1 MHEVV
6 DMKKIIALVLLL
18 AICIPAMAADLPDL
32 TGNWLGVMDHVG
44 YDKNTAWLP
53 NETVSYWPGGEV
65 SLNITEQNGRL
76 FSGTMIPNGSPL
88 SVEIVLGVLSVDN
101 ESITMVD
108 ENGYLWGNVISP
120 TEIELN
126 YQEVCIEG
134 MVVGSGVFKKV

>member
-76 FSGTMIPNGSPL
+76 FSGTMTPSGSPL

-108 ENGYLWGNVISP
+108 ENGYLWGSVISP

>member
-18 AICIPAMAADLPDL
+18 TICIPAMAADLPDL

-76 FSGTMIPNGSPL
+76 FSGTMIPSGSPL
-88 SVEIVLGVLSVDN
+88 SVEVVLGVLSVDN

-134 MVVGSGVFKKV
+134 MVVGNGVFKKV

>member
-134 MVVGSGVFKKV
+134 MVVGNGVFKKV

>member
-1 MHEVV
+1 
-6 DMKKIIALVLLL
+6 MKKIIAFVLLL
-18 AICIPAMAADLPDL
+18 AICIPAVAGELPDL
-32 TGNWLGVMDHVG
+32 TGNWSGVMDHVG

-65 SLNITEQNGRL
+65 SLNIAEQNGRS
-76 FSGTMIPNGSPL
+76 FSGMMIPSGSPL
-88 SVEIVLGVLSVDN
+88 SVEVVLGVLSVDN

-108 ENGYLWGNVISP
+108 ENGYLWGRVISP

-134 MVVGSGVFKKV
+134 MVVGNGVFKKV

>member
-1 MHEVV
+1 MNEVV

-18 AICIPAMAADLPDL
+18 AFCIPAMAADLPDL

-76 FSGTMIPNGSPL
+76 FSGTMIPSESPL

>member
-1 MHEVV
+1 
-6 DMKKIIALVLLL
+6 MKKIIALVLLL
-18 AICIPAMAADLPDL
+18 AICIPAMAAELPDL
-32 TGNWLGVMDHVG
+32 TGNWSGVMDYVG

-88 SVEIVLGVLSVDN
+88 SVEVVLGVLSVDN

-108 ENGYLWGNVISP
+108 ENGYLWGSVISP

-134 MVVGSGVFKKV
+134 MVVGNGVFKKV

>member
-76 FSGTMIPNGSPL
+76 FSGTMTPSGSPL
-88 SVEIVLGVLSVDN
+88 SVEVVLGVLSVDN

-134 MVVGSGVFKKV
+134 MVVGNGVFKKV

>member
-1 MHEVV
+1 MHEGF
-6 DMKKIIALVLLL
+6 DMKKIIALLLLL
-18 AICIPAMAADLPDL
+18 AICIPAMAAELPDL
-32 TGNWLGVMDHVG
+32 TGNWSGVMDHVG

-108 ENGYLWGNVISP
+108 ENGYLWGSVISP

>member
-1 MHEVV
+1 MNEVV

-18 AICIPAMAADLPDL
+18 AFCIPAMAADLPDL

-76 FSGTMIPNGSPL
+76 FSGTMIPSESPL
-88 SVEIVLGVLSVDN
+88 SVEVVLGVLSVDN

-134 MVVGSGVFKKV
+134 MVVGNGVFKKV

>member
-1 MHEVV
+1 
-6 DMKKIIALVLLL
+6 
-18 AICIPAMAADLPDL
+18 
-32 TGNWLGVMDHVG
+32 
-44 YDKNTAWLP
+44 
-53 NETVSYWPGGEV
+53 
-65 SLNITEQNGRL
+65 
-76 FSGTMIPNGSPL
+76 MIPNGSPL

-108 ENGYLWGNVISP
+108 ENGYLWGSVISP

>member
-6 DMKKIIALVLLL
+6 EMKKIIAFVLLL
-18 AICIPAMAADLPDL
+18 AICIPAVAGELPDL
-32 TGNWLGVMDHVG
+32 TGSWTGVMDYVG

-65 SLNITEQNGRL
+65 SLNIEEQNGRS
-76 FSGTMIPNGSPL
+76 FSGTMIPSGSPL
-88 SVEIVLGVLSVDN
+88 SVEVVLGVLSVDN

-108 ENGYLWGNVISP
+108 ENGYLWGRVISP

-126 YQEVCIEG
+126 HQEVCIEG
-134 MVVGSGVFKKV
+134 MVVGNGVFKKV